1 MGNLNMPDAGSHY
14 KSNEITPLSSLI
26 KHFLTDLENANRSAH
41 TLRAYA
47 SDLSQWCAFCVE
59 DVMTLDADRLRA
71 FFASFAHLSHTSRA
85 RKQASLASFFTWAY
99 RQGHIDV
106 SPMLRIERV
115 KLEPPLPRGLPAE
128 QIYAILTA
136 IPAENKR
143 DRLLFRLLAETGLRI
158 SEALHLYVEDVDLTV
173 DSERLLVHGK
183 GGRQRSILLDDP
195 RLLRQ
200 LKAYLAS
207 TGYRHGPLF
216 RAQKNGRG
224 ATLSYQA
231 VQKRWASYC
240 AKVGITCSLHQLR
253 HSHATALINGG
264 VSITTIRKRL
274 GHKNLQTTLRYAE
287 QTDAVGDAEIR
298 TWRRNHP

>member
-1 MGNLNMPDAGSHY
+1 MPETALPH
-14 KSNEITPLSSLI
+14 SNGMVTLSSLI

-41 TLRAYA
+41 TRRAYA
-47 SDLSQWCAFCVE
+47 TDLSQWSAFCGH
-59 DVMTLDADRLRA
+59 DSITPDADTLRA
-71 FFASFAHLSHTSRA
+71 FFASFGHLSQTSRA
-85 RKQASLASFFTWAY
+85 RKQASLASFFAWAQ
-99 RQGHIDV
+99 RQGYIDGN
-106 SPMLRIERV
+106 PMLRIERV
-115 KLEPPLPRGLPAE
+115 KLEPPLPRGIPAT
-128 QIYAILTA
+128 QINAILTA
-136 IPAENKR
+136 IPAQNKR
-143 DRLLFRLLAETGLRI
+143 DQLLFRLLAETGLRI

-173 DSERLLVHGK
+173 DSERILIHGK

-200 LKAYLAS
+200 LKAYLTS

-216 RAQKNGRG
+216 RAEKNGRG

-231 VQKRWASYC
+231 VQKRWAAYC
-240 AKVGITCSLHQLR
+240 AKAGIVCSLHQLR

-264 VSITTIRKRL
+264 VSIITIRKRL